1 MCYRAEYF
9 SSGGTI
15 VTKTPVAE
23 PVSDLP
29 QDASVQVFFNS
40 EDNLVYVAT
49 RNGIFF
55 VSPCGDGR
63 ESTLDRSND
72 YRTVAELVGDTNVKE
87 LSTYAAP
94 VNAQSGDEDDADED
108 VDEPFTNMSTEE
120 FALINAE
127 IFNDAGIANNSRD
140 VNLVMAAT
148 AAVIN
153 RIQDVVPLLGSLLSL
168 DSMRDTSPVSVSS
181 AIVELILVAVEEN
194 KTNELKAA
202 AMEAVAQLNASRV
215 PASSYGN

>member
-1 MCYRAEYF
+1 MCFGAEEF
-9 SSGGTI
+9 SGNGTL
-15 VTKTPVAE
+15 VATKPV
-23 PVSDLP
+23 VSDLP
-29 QDASVQVFFNS
+29 PGETVQVFHFPEN
-40 EDNLVYVAT
+40 NYIYVVN
-49 RNGIFF
+49 RNGIWIVNNSDNTLNKSF
-55 VSPCGDGR
+55 VFH
-63 ESTLDRSND
+63 
-72 YRTVAELVGDTNVKE
+72 TVAELAAYPGVVE

-120 FALINAE
+120 FARINAE
-127 IFNDAGIANNSRD
+127 IFKDAGIANTSRD

-181 AIVELILVAVEEN
+181 AIVELILIALEEN